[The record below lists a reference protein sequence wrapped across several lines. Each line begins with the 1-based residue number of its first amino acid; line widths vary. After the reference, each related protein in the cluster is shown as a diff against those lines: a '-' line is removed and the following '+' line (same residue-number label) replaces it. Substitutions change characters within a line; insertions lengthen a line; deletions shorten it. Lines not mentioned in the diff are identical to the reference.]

1 MQLNDIMYWKSY
13 ELEILIS
20 GIIIISNIS
29 INNLESK
36 YKMEIQYVCT
46 DQAEVTH
53 KAKQLISF
61 FE

>member
-29 INNLESK
+29 INNLESM
-36 YKMEIQYVCT
+36 YQMEIQYACT

-53 KAKQLISF
+53 DAK
-61 FE
+61 